1 VAVSL
6 VEDEIHW
13 SPYLPIAD
21 AYKLDDVRDALCEG
35 RLDAAA
41 QYGRIYGMR
50 PIAHQK
56 ALPALPGAVSVVQG
70 R

>member
-1 VAVSL
+1 M
-6 VEDEIHW
+6 
-13 SPYLPIAD
+13 
-21 AYKLDDVRDALCEG
+21 RDALREG

-41 QYGRIYGMR
+41 QYGRIYEMR

-56 ALPALPGAVSVVQG
+56 ALPALPGAVGVVQG